1 MGEKVVF
8 FGCPLDCDE
17 RQASV
22 EEKLS
27 LMDVREGCD
36 DPYASVMAYIR
47 EEVGTHLWEEIGSLD
62 VPGWLRPIPPFRDR
76 SSIVVDNFIDFIDRD
91 GCRTLAQMIGNHV
104 VERIFPNIPCMVAVD
119 HALSGGV
126 FQELRGLYAPED
138 LSLIVLD
145 SHTDAIPAPILC
157 EAIRY
162 DIETNA
168 NSVHE
173 GDDPFLTDRPDSFNA
188 SSFLHHLLGEH
199 VIKPE
204 NLYII
209 GISDYPPGNAFRVK
223 DPRIK
228 RYTGIYSGLKKR
240 GVKMITKKGLVAN
253 PSKVKAI
260 LRKIETPYVY
270 VSIDMD
276 VGAGNAVEAV
286 RFCNWHGISQDQL
299 YNLAGLI
306 QGLISEGIKLAGLD
320 VTEFNPRTIC
330 SRASSNKDGIYRIA
344 ANLIEQLC
352 FGLSSPENS
361 S

>member
-8 FGCPLDCDE
+8 FGCSLDCDE
-17 RQASV
+17 RQVSV

-27 LMDVREGCD
+27 LMDVREECD

-62 VPGWLRPIPPFRDR
+62 VPGWLQPIPSFRDR

-104 VERIFPNIPCMVAVD
+104 VKRIFPNIPCMVAVD

-126 FQELRGLYAPED
+126 FQELRRLYAPAD
-138 LSLIVLD
+138 LSLIVFD

-162 DIETNA
+162 DIETNV

-188 SSFLHHLLGEH
+188 SSFLHHLLEEQ
-199 VIKPE
+199 VVKPE

-209 GISDYPPGNAFRVK
+209 GISDYPPRHAFRVK

-240 GVKMITKKGLVAN
+240 GVKIITKKSLVGN

-260 LRKIETPYVY
+260 LRKIETPYIY

-276 VGAGNAVEAV
+276 VGAGNAAEAV
-286 RFCNWHGISQDQL
+286 RFCNRHGISQDRL
-299 YNLAGLI
+299 YHLASLI
-306 QGLISEGIKLAGLD
+306 QELISEGVKLAGLD
-320 VTEFNPRTIC
+320 VTEFNPRAIC
-330 SRASSNKDGIYRIA
+330 SGASSNKDGIYRIA

-352 FGLSSPENS
+352 FGFSSSKNS
-361 S
+361 F